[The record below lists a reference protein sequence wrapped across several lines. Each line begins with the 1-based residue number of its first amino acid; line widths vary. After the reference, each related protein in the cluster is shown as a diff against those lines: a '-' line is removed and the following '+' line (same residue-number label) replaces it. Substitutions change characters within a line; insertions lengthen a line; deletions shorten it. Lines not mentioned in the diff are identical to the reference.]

1 MDKKSLRLL
10 EFVASAPNRSY
21 DEIEAFNGAP
31 LDTSFEFDCLCRE
44 NAICDVTAL
53 VNPADNITRMA
64 ATPHGR
70 EILEIYHK
78 ERRRDL
84 VTYATFI
91 FVVLS
96 FILKV
101 LGYFQ

>member
-10 EFVASAPNRSY
+10 KFIASAPNRSY
-21 DEIEAFNGAP
+21 DEIEHFYGAP
-31 LDTSFEFDCLCRE
+31 LDVSFEFDGLFKE
-44 NAICDVTAL
+44 KAVCDVTEA
-53 VNPADNITRMA
+53 VNPPDSITRIA

-70 EILEIYHK
+70 EILETYHR
-78 ERRRDL
+78 EQRRDF

-101 LGYFQ
+101 LGYF